1 MSYSN
6 GILNHDDL
14 HGQGQ
19 IGPRGLPGLPGP
31 EGPIGPKGNGFKLDA
46 NGNYDMENKKLTNVR
61 NGDADKDVMGKLQIE
76 GYVNNKTQYL
86 DGVQPAKVTNNKAV
100 IYSNN
105 GSIHSNALYLKDTV
119 DKEVQFFTEN
129 QDTNQI
135 RLYIPNLKNNDSFN
149 NRNKSSI
156 VVTSIDQRIE
166 GKKIFSDIE
175 VPQPVRDNQACNKKY
190 VDDKIQSAG
199 SQSSDSSNF
208 VKKTGSTMSGDLIL
222 QSQPYPI
229 LGNTNKAISYNTA
242 RNVFLS
248 RKEGGSMEQ
257 TLDMNNH
264 EISNVK
270 DPTAADQAANKK
282 HVDTQLATK
291 LDKADAK
298 KYVNVD
304 GSNGMTGNLNLNE
317 KTIINLN
324 TDDKDIKSAAN
335 VGYVSSKVHTAKGDV
350 TVGLKTYFDT
360 KIKESHITSSTN
372 KKDVFRYLMENADE
386 SSSENNIIVD
396 GIVDFSGSP
405 HNVNKK
411 AYKFKMGKDA
421 QNEYSSRIGFN
432 MFKLPEGEYTL
443 AIEFFPPSTTNLSV
457 SVVSTSLN
465 IGQQSTKLFVNY
477 SRSIVHLH
485 KWDIT
490 PPEYIFIDMHC
501 QGTASSSTQGVG
513 YLIVYGVKGSQSN
526 VESDVY
532 DTAYVVENGKMVMQ
546 MDLSLNGHKLSG
558 SVHYIHGYLNTKNGN
573 TFLLNGC
580 DKIIIPNHSHIL
592 TITVLYFKLK
602 SKYKPISLKIKHS
615 DHLTQSITYTST
627 QSTRSQTIN
636 INLVLAFGHLAVELG
651 SVVKNQ
657 ELLMLIEYR
666 VP

>member
-1 MSYSN
+1 MSYTN
-6 GILNHDDL
+6 GILNDDDS
-14 HGQGQ
+14 QGLGK
-19 IGPRGLPGLPGP
+19 IGSRGLPG
-31 EGPIGPKGNGFKLDA
+31 IGFKLDA
-46 NGNYDMENKKLTNVR
+46 NNDYDMQNKKLVNVKQ
-61 NGDADKDVMGKLQIE
+61 G
-76 GYVNNKTQYL
+76 
-86 DGVQPAKVTNNKAV
+86 TNN
-100 IYSNN
+100 
-105 GSIHSNALYLKDTV
+105 
-119 DKEVQFFTEN
+119 
-129 QDTNQI
+129 
-135 RLYIPNLKNNDSFN
+135 ND
-149 NRNKSSI
+149 
-156 VVTSIDQRIE
+156 VVTKSQLDSEIA
-166 GKKIFSDIE
+166 KIPS
-175 VPQPVRDNQACNKKY
+175 
-190 VDDKIQSAG
+190 VDTSK
-199 SQSSDSSNF
+199 F
-208 VKKTGSTMSGDLIL
+208 VAISGDTMTGSLIVPKDNYPVHGDL
-222 QSQPYPI
+222 
-229 LGNTNKAISYNTA
+229 NKVISYESQ
-242 RNVFLS
+242 REIFLS
-248 RKEGGSMEQ
+248 KKEGGRMEQ
-257 TLDMNNH
+257 PINMNNNF
-264 EISNVK
+264 ITNVK
-270 DPTAADQAANKK
+270 DPTQADQATNKK
-282 HVDTQLATK
+282 YVENQLEKK
-291 LDKADAK
+291 LDKGSDIDMKNNSIINLDLPSNQRDAACVEFVNNRIDDMTQK
-298 KYVNVD
+298 KFLKVD
-304 GSNGMTGNLNLNE
+304 GTNNMTGNLNLNE

-396 GIVDFSGSP
+396 GIVDFSGSL

-485 KWDIT
+485 KWSIT
-490 PPEYIFIDMHC
+490 PPEYIYIDMHC

-526 VESDVY
+526 VDSDVY

-546 MDLSLNGHKLSG
+546 TDLSLNGYKLSG

-627 QSTRSQTIN
+627 QSTKSQTIN
-636 INLVLAFGHLAVELG
+636 INLVLTFGHLAVELG

-657 ELLMLIEYR
+657 ELLMFVKYR

>member
-61 NGDADKDVMGKLQIE
+61 NGDADKDVMVKLQIE

-229 LGNTNKAISYNTA
+229 LGNTNKAISYDTA

-248 RKEGGSMEQ
+248 KKGGSMEQ

-264 EISNVK
+264 EIFNVK

-282 HVDTQLATK
+282 YVDTQLATK

-490 PPEYIFIDMHC
+490 PPEYIYIDMHC

-526 VESDVY
+526 VDSDVY

-546 MDLSLNGHKLSG
+546 TDLSLNGHKLSG

-636 INLVLAFGHLAVELG
+636 INLVLAFDHLAVELG

>member
-1 MSYSN
+1 MSYTN
-6 GILNHDDL
+6 GILNHDDS
-14 HGQGQ
+14 QGLGK
-19 IGPRGLPGLPGP
+19 IGSRGLPG
-31 EGPIGPKGNGFKLDA
+31 IGFKLDA
-46 NGNYDMENKKLTNVR
+46 NNDYDMQNKKLVNVKQ
-61 NGDADKDVMGKLQIE
+61 G
-76 GYVNNKTQYL
+76 
-86 DGVQPAKVTNNKAV
+86 TNN
-100 IYSNN
+100 
-105 GSIHSNALYLKDTV
+105 
-119 DKEVQFFTEN
+119 
-129 QDTNQI
+129 
-135 RLYIPNLKNNDSFN
+135 ND
-149 NRNKSSI
+149 
-156 VVTSIDQRIE
+156 VVTKSQLDSEIA
-166 GKKIFSDIE
+166 KIPS
-175 VPQPVRDNQACNKKY
+175 
-190 VDDKIQSAG
+190 VDTTQ
-199 SQSSDSSNF
+199 F
-208 VKKTGSTMSGDLIL
+208 VKKTGATMNGDLIL
-222 QSQPYPI
+222 QPQPYPI
-229 LGNTNKAISYNTA
+229 HGNTDKAISYNTA
-242 RNVFLS
+242 RNIFLS
-248 RKEGGSMEQ
+248 KKEGGSMLQ
-257 TLDMNNH
+257 SLDMNNH
-264 EISNVK
+264 FITNIK
-270 DPTAADQAANKK
+270 DPVHSDHGVNKK
-282 HVDTQLATK
+282 YVENQLEKK
-291 LDKADAK
+291 LDKGADIDMKNKSIINLDLPSNQRDAACVEFVNNRIDDMTQK
-298 KYVNVD
+298 KFLKVD
-304 GSNGMTGNLNLNE
+304 GTNNMTGNLNLNE

-324 TDDKDIKSAAN
+324 TDDKDIKSVAN
-335 VGYVSSKVHTAKGDV
+335 VGYVSSKVHAAKGDV

-396 GIVDFSGSP
+396 GIVDFSGSL

-485 KWDIT
+485 KWSIT
-490 PPEYIFIDMHC
+490 PPEYIYIDMHC
-501 QGTASSSTQGVG
+501 QGTASSSTQGVS

-526 VESDVY
+526 VDSDVY

-546 MDLSLNGHKLSG
+546 TDLSLNGYKLSG

-627 QSTRSQTIN
+627 QSTKSQTIN

-657 ELLMLIEYR
+657 ELLMFVKYR

>member
-1 MSYSN
+1 MSYTN
-6 GILNHDDL
+6 GILNHDDS
-14 HGQGQ
+14 QGLGK
-19 IGPRGLPGLPGP
+19 IGSRGLPG
-31 EGPIGPKGNGFKLDA
+31 IGFKLDA
-46 NGNYDMENKKLTNVR
+46 NNDYDMQNKKLVNVKQGTN
-61 NGDADKDVMGKLQIE
+61 NNDVVTK
-76 GYVNNKTQYL
+76 QYL
-86 DGVQPAKVTNNKAV
+86 DSEISK
-100 IYSNN
+100 
-105 GSIHSNALYLKDTV
+105 
-119 DKEVQFFTEN
+119 
-129 QDTNQI
+129 
-135 RLYIPNLKNNDSFN
+135 IP
-149 NRNKSSI
+149 
-156 VVTSIDQRIE
+156 SIDTS
-166 GKKIFSDIE
+166 K
-175 VPQPVRDNQACNKKY
+175 
-190 VDDKIQSAG
+190 
-199 SQSSDSSNF
+199 F
-208 VKKTGSTMSGDLIL
+208 VAISGDTMTGSLIVPKDNYPVHGDL
-222 QSQPYPI
+222 
-229 LGNTNKAISYNTA
+229 NKVISYESQ
-242 RNVFLS
+242 REIFLS
-248 RKEGGSMEQ
+248 KKEGGRMEQ
-257 TLDMNNH
+257 PINMNNNF
-264 EISNVK
+264 ITNVK
-270 DPTAADQAANKK
+270 DPTQADQATNKK
-282 HVDTQLATK
+282 YVENQLEKK
-291 LDKADAK
+291 LDKGSDIDMKNNSIINLDLPSNQRDAACVEFVNNRIDDMTQK
-298 KYVNVD
+298 KFLKVD
-304 GSNGMTGNLNLNE
+304 GTNNMTGNLNLNE

-443 AIEFFPPSTTNLSV
+443 AIEFFTPSTTNLSV

-485 KWDIT
+485 KWSIT
-490 PPEYIFIDMHC
+490 PPEYIYIDMHC

-526 VESDVY
+526 VDSDVY

-546 MDLSLNGHKLSG
+546 TDLSLNGYKLSG

-592 TITVLYFKLK
+592 TITVLYFKIK

-636 INLVLAFGHLAVELG
+636 INLVLAFGNLAVELG

-657 ELLMLIEYR
+657 ELLMSIEYR

>member
-1 MSYSN
+1 MSYTN
-6 GILNHDDL
+6 GILNHDDSQ
-14 HGQGQ
+14 GQGQ
-19 IGPRGLPGLPGP
+19 IGLRGLPG
-31 EGPIGPKGNGFKLDA
+31 IGFKLDA
-46 NGNYDMENKKLTNVR
+46 NNDYDMQNKKLVNVKQGTNNDDVVTKRYIDSEIAKIPSMDTSKFVAISGDTMTGSLVVPKDNYPVHGNLNKVISYESQREIFLSKKEGGRMEQHIDMNNNFITNV
-61 NGDADKDVMGKLQIE
+61 KDP
-76 GYVNNKTQYL
+76 VN
-86 DGVQPAKVTNNKAV
+86 
-100 IYSNN
+100 
-105 GSIHSNALYLKDTV
+105 
-119 DKEVQFFTEN
+119 
-129 QDTNQI
+129 
-135 RLYIPNLKNNDSFN
+135 
-149 NRNKSSI
+149 
-156 VVTSIDQRIE
+156 
-166 GKKIFSDIE
+166 SDHC
-175 VPQPVRDNQACNKKY
+175 VNKKY
-190 VDDKIQSAG
+190 VE
-199 SQSSDSSNF
+199 N
-208 VKKTGSTMSGDLIL
+208 
-222 QSQPYPI
+222 
-229 LGNTNKAISYNTA
+229 
-242 RNVFLS
+242 
-248 RKEGGSMEQ
+248 
-257 TLDMNNH
+257 
-264 EISNVK
+264 
-270 DPTAADQAANKK
+270 
-282 HVDTQLATK
+282 QLEKK
-291 LDKADAK
+291 LDKGSDIDMKNNSIINLDLPSNQRDAACVEFVNNRIDDMTQK
-298 KYVNVD
+298 KFLKVD
-304 GSNGMTGNLNLNE
+304 GTNNMTGNLNLNE

-335 VGYVSSKVHTAKGDV
+335 VGYVSSKVHAAKGDV

-443 AIEFFPPSTTNLSV
+443 AIEFFTPSTTNLSV

-485 KWDIT
+485 KWSIT
-490 PPEYIFIDMHC
+490 PPEYIYIDMHC

-513 YLIVYGVKGSQSN
+513 YCYLIVYGVKGSQSN
-526 VESDVY
+526 VDSDVY

-546 MDLSLNGHKLSG
+546 TDLSLNRYKLSG

-592 TITVLYFKLK
+592 TITVLYFKIK

-636 INLVLAFGHLAVELG
+636 INLVLAFGNLAVELG

-657 ELLMLIEYR
+657 ELLMSIEYR
-666 VP
+666 VPLTFFSFIIYHNADIHLIGVWNAF

>member
-61 NGDADKDVMGKLQIE
+61 NGDADKDVMVKLQIE

-248 RKEGGSMEQ
+248 KREGGSMEQ

-264 EISNVK
+264 EIFNVK

-282 HVDTQLATK
+282 YVDTQLATK

-335 VGYVSSKVHTAKGDV
+335 VGYVSSKVHTAKGVV

-360 KIKESHITSSTN
+360 RIKESHITSSTN

-396 GIVDFSGSP
+396 GIVDF
-405 HNVNKK
+405 
-411 AYKFKMGKDA
+411 
-421 QNEYSSRIGFN
+421 
-432 MFKLPEGEYTL
+432 
-443 AIEFFPPSTTNLSV
+443 
-457 SVVSTSLN
+457 
-465 IGQQSTKLFVNY
+465 
-477 SRSIVHLH
+477 
-485 KWDIT
+485 
-490 PPEYIFIDMHC
+490 
-501 QGTASSSTQGVG
+501 
-513 YLIVYGVKGSQSN
+513 
-526 VESDVY
+526 
-532 DTAYVVENGKMVMQ
+532 
-546 MDLSLNGHKLSG
+546 
-558 SVHYIHGYLNTKNGN
+558 
-573 TFLLNGC
+573 
-580 DKIIIPNHSHIL
+580 
-592 TITVLYFKLK
+592 
-602 SKYKPISLKIKHS
+602 
-615 DHLTQSITYTST
+615 
-627 QSTRSQTIN
+627 
-636 INLVLAFGHLAVELG
+636 
-651 SVVKNQ
+651 
-657 ELLMLIEYR
+657 
-666 VP
+666 